1 MVINQEKIS
10 THKTPTLPNFYQK
23 PKQITIITTSYL
35 QRNITKEHNIL
46 SESIVFDI
54 KTYICIKT
62 PTLPN
67 FYQKPKQITI
77 ITTSYLQRNI
87 TKEHNILSESIVFDI
102 KTYICIKTAFFNCCV
117 TTAQFQR
124 HQKFPLITIYFWQMA
139 PHS

>member
-1 MVINQEKIS
+1 MNSTLGKILTVSGQSTGKKRCYNDSIELDESTYALIQSKPLFNKMVINQEKIS
-10 THKTPTLPNFYQK
+10 THKTPTLP
-23 PKQITIITTSYL
+23 I
-35 QRNITKEHNIL
+35 
-46 SESIVFDI
+46 
-54 KTYICIKT
+54 
-62 PTLPN
+62 